1 MDSLR
6 QLGYFAG
13 ITEGMDMFVSTAWA
27 QDAAAAGGIGAQL
40 FGFLPII
47 LIFVIFYFLVL
58 KPQND
63 EAKKHAKMV
72 SELKKGDRVV
82 TQGGIWGTI
91 TRLNDDLVE
100 MEISQG
106 VTVHVSRIAIVKVVT
121 EAEAKN
127 VSKPQNSAKK
137 R

>member
-1 MDSLR
+1 ML
-6 QLGYFAG
+6 
-13 ITEGMDMFVSTAWA
+13 INTVWA
-27 QDAAAAGGIGAQL
+27 QDSAVSAGMGGQL

-72 SELKKGDRVV
+72 TELKKGDRVV
-82 TQGGIWGTI
+82 TSGGIWGTI
-91 TRLNDDLVE
+91 VKVSDTV
-100 MEISQG
+100 MEIEIAEG
-106 VTVHVSRIAIVKVVT
+106 VSVLLNRSAVLRVAT
-121 EAEAKN
+121 EKEEKALPKTTSP
-127 VSKPQNSAKK
+127 VKK